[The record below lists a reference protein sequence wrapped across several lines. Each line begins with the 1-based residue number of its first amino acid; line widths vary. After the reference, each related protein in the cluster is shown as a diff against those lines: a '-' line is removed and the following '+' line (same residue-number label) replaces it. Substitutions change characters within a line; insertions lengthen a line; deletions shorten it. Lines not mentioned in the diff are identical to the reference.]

1 MAFEDLQDKYFHN
14 FLYRKLPYFYLKTE
28 VKILWAEDWYD
39 GMLSAYCQLND
50 KKVFI
55 SMIDEERL
63 LEIYFAGKPEFS
75 ARRIFLIYELNDKE
89 YTAALA
95 KCQLAQLYFG
105 VGTVIDQSVIIENPN
120 SKPFQEYYLLPETPN
135 PGYDDE
141 SKIIGYTY

>member
-28 VKILWAEDWYD
+28 VKILWTVDWYD

-63 LEIYFAGKPEFS
+63 LEGYFAGKPEFDS
-75 ARRIFLIYELNDKE
+75 RRIFLIYELNDQE

-95 KCQLAQLYFG
+95 ICQNDQLYFG
-105 VGTVIDQSVIIENPN
+105 NHRVYDDSIKIENPN
-120 SKPFQEYYLLPETPN
+120 SKPIEEYYLLPEIPN